1 MYENKVRVREY
12 DGPGMVYRFLGAA
25 GFAAWLVCLALSAM
39 FLTGCKGGGT
49 PTTPPPPPPQN
60 YEPLG
65 TVHWLKGAQGE
76 TDMWARLPVEPNP
89 PRGSTLLNGGG
100 GTVVSVVKVEVG
112 IKNPGAKFGAYI
124 TGYWSHDGSARDEE
138 VVQIGECLGG
148 ECGSPKV
155 VEAVIRQPENRVNY
169 RYLLISGTQGVIPKD
184 KRTGTTSFLLDYR

>member
-1 MYENKVRVREY
+1 MYENKVRAREF
-12 DGPGMVYRFLGAA
+12 DSPRLVYGFFAGTGFITVVFCLMLAA
-25 GFAAWLVCLALSAM
+25 L
-39 FLTGCKGGGT
+39 LTGCGKGGGT